1 VLEKMPTWVQVW
13 LVEKDG
19 RFGTFGVLYTK
30 LSGSDARQMEAL
42 SNRLEQ
48 WRHRF
53 AGLRFA
59 SPVAQLGEVT
69 PRLRK
74 EASSIVGLA
83 LLGVLIATFLVG
95 RSLRRTVTV
104 LLPLVVTMAIALGL
118 MALSQIHVN
127 LYNML
132 VFPLA
137 FGIGVDGA
145 VYVAWALSSPSE
157 GRLPTAARAVFGS
170 TLTTTAGFGSLMVS
184 SNPGLHSIGMLAVL
198 VLGISLAANLVWLP
212 ALAAWRARGKACWN

>member
-1 VLEKMPTWVQVW
+1 MPTWVRDW

-19 RFGTFGVLYTK
+19 RFGTFGVLYTR
-30 LSGSDARQMEAL
+30 LSGSDARQMELL
-42 SNRLEQ
+42 SERLEQ
-48 WRHRF
+48 WRQRF
-53 AGLRFA
+53 PGLRFA

-74 EASSIVGLA
+74 EAPSIVGLA
-83 LLGVLIATFLVG
+83 LLGVLLATFLVG
-95 RSLRRTVTV
+95 RSLRRTVTI
-104 LLPLVVTMAIALGL
+104 LLPLVGTLAIALGL
-118 MALSQIHVN
+118 MALFKIHVN

-157 GRLPTAARAVFGS
+157 NRLPAAARAVLGS
-170 TLTTTAGFGSLMVS
+170 TLTTMAGFGSLMVS
-184 SNPGLHSIGMLAVL
+184 SNPGLYSIGLLAL
-198 VLGISLAANLVWLP
+198 LMLGISLVANLVWLP
-212 ALAAWRARGKACWN
+212 ALAAWRAQATGHTG